1 MAKKSGSSHFG
12 ALKKHPT
19 FKFANS
25 SSLITMTDGVK
36 YGVSVFYYCGSLVD
50 NFPKAL
56 STNPA
61 TSLWL
66 TLPAAETT
74 KLEAT

>member
-1 MAKKSGSSHFG
+1 
-12 ALKKHPT
+12 L
-19 FKFANS
+19 
-25 SSLITMTDGVK
+25 L
-36 YGVSVFYYCGSLVD
+36 D